1 MTGDRVKRVRRLIE
15 RALDARGGPAIALV
29 IVAMGIFGSV
39 AAFVMA
45 GNALAAEGNYAD
57 LTGGNGGADRM
68 GWLAL
73 FGSAILAFILLA
85 LALAM
90 ISAVLIRRKR

>member
-1 MTGDRVKRVRRLIE
+1 MKRVRRLIE

-29 IVAMGIFGSV
+29 IVAMGIFGSI

-57 LTGGNGGADRM
+57 LTTGGNGGADRM

-73 FGSAILAFILLA
+73 FGSATLAFILLA

>member
-90 ISAVLIRRKR
+90 ISAVLIGRTR